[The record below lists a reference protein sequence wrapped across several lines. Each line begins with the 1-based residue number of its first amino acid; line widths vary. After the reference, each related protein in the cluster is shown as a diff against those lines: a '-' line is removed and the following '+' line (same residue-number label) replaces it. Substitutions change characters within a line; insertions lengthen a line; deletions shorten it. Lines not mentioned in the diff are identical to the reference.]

1 MNYSELK
8 EIAKSKNILIKDLA
22 TAINIT
28 RQGLQKVM
36 DNGTIELNKVKEICI
51 VLKISPLMFFDTIN
65 TGVYING
72 NNQIGNGNKLSIENK
87 DREIQLLKDRLKD
100 KDELISML
108 RDKIEMIQGAPLMV
122 ASSKTGYQTSK
133 K

>member
-1 MNYSELK
+1 MNYNELK

-22 TAINIT
+22 SAINIT

-36 DNGTIELNKVKEICI
+36 DNGTIELNKVKDICV

-87 DREIQLLKDRLKD
+87 DREIEMLKDRLND
-100 KDELISML
+100 KDEIIKML
-108 RDKIEMIQGAPLMV
+108 REKITMLTNAPLL
-122 ASSKTGYQTSK
+122 AATNKLEYKTK